1 MMPVAFVLSAG
12 GGKGEIKLAKNSLP
26 KYKYHNLIDL
36 CMSIFNPFVLY
47 LVLKKLEEEGLAK
60 LSLPQSVVD
69 TLTQLPSGSCKI
81 MRSC

>member
-36 CMSIFNPFVLY
+36 CMSIFNPFVLC
-47 LVLKKLEEEGLAK
+47 LVLKKLEEEG
-60 LSLPQSVVD
+60 
-69 TLTQLPSGSCKI
+69 G
-81 MRSC
+81 